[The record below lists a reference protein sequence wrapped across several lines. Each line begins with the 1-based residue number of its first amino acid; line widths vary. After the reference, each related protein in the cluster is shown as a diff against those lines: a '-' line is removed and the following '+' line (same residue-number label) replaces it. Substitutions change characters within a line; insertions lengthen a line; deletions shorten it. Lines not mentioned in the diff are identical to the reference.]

1 MNPSSSSTS
10 TPSASPPASVA
21 EKPPRPPSSPKP
33 PAWASA
39 SPSLGETAS
48 ATTFSSTPDTAISG
62 AFRSNPPSASPSRAI
77 ASKPPDGRPP
87 TLATKSISSSPGS
100 SPKICGTSSPFT
112 PSPLARTSLLLP
124 RRTQSAHRKIS
135 RGLVPDGLPSLRTNR
150 ARANRTRLRQPEP
163 GPRLLP
169 LRATLRPLCRLP
181 PLPPAHLIPSCHSES
196 ASAVRNLLL
205 SLQPSL
211 RGVPVSRQFCETWH
225 SRPDLNGFVS
235 GYAFRR
241 TAPRT
246 PLPARA
252 HQAQLLHAAPVPLTP
267 V

>member
-1 MNPSSSSTS
+1 MACPR
-10 TPSASPPASVA
+10 SAQIEPAQIEPDCASLNQALASCRCEQLSVRCA
-21 EKPPRPPSSPKP
+21 V
-33 PAWASA
+33 
-39 SPSLGETAS
+39 
-48 ATTFSSTPDTAISG
+48 
-62 AFRSNPPSASPSRAI
+62 
-77 ASKPPDGRPP
+77 
-87 TLATKSISSSPGS
+87 
-100 SPKICGTSSPFT
+100 C
-112 PSPLARTSLLLP
+112 
-124 RRTQSAHRKIS
+124 
-135 RGLVPDGLPSLRTNR
+135 
-150 ARANRTRLRQPEP
+150 
-163 GPRLLP
+163 
-169 LRATLRPLCRLP
+169 PLCPLP